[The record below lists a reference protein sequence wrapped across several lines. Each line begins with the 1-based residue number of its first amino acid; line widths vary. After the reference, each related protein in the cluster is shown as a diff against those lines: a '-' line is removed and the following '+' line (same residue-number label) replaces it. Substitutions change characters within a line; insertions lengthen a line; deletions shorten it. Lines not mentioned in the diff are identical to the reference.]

1 MHLGHKHSCKRSRK
15 RRSWIQSH
23 KYVWYNSFI
32 LYYFIYSLW
41 KTDLDIGEDWVDS
54 EDESE
59 LGDYTTEKLPAE
71 IVNKAERKQSQTV
84 RIIPDQ
90 RKTST
95 GSQVPE

>member
-1 MHLGHKHSCKRSRK
+1 M
-15 RRSWIQSH
+15 
-23 KYVWYNSFI
+23 
-32 LYYFIYSLW
+32 YYFIYSLW

-59 LGDYTTEKLPAE
+59 LGDYATEKLPAE
-71 IVNKAERKQSQTV
+71 IVNRAERKQSQTV

-95 GSQVPE
+95 GSQVYFIYCWTILNYLSVYSSIV